1 MSKVE
6 SDQEEEKPLDPE
18 MEKVRRKM
26 VRLLVISIGIMILGV
41 MAVLA
46 GVVYKVI
53 EPDEAPQAT
62 EPGSLAA
69 PSAVPLRLTGKLPAG
84 FAVEEVSLDGTRILF
99 FGLMADG
106 SRSAIILDASSGNTI
121 AEIALP

>member
-6 SDQEEEKPLDPE
+6 LDQEEEKPLDPE

-26 VRLLVISIGIMILGV
+26 VRLLVVSIGIMILGV

-53 EPDEAPQAT
+53 EPEEEQQAAVSEPLAVPTGAPLQLT
-62 EPGSLAA
+62 GSL
-69 PSAVPLRLTGKLPAG
+69 PTG
-84 FAVEEVSLDGTRILF
+84 FVVEQVSLDGSRILF
-99 FGLMADG
+99 YGLMADG
-106 SRSAIILDASSGNTI
+106 TRGAIILDAGSGTTI
-121 AEIALP
+121 AEITLP